1 VDESGLVVDALPAAA
16 RIVYTT
22 PSHQFPLGTPMAL
35 SRRTALL
42 AWAERHDAAI
52 IEDDYDSEFR
62 FSERPLEP
70 LQRLDT
76 SGRVLYVGTF
86 SKTLLP
92 SLRLGFV
99 VMPPSLRTALR
110 AARQLS
116 VGHGPVATEAALAR
130 FMGDGLLARHVRRA
144 ARVYRERHALVTG
157 VLDEV
162 LSEQL
167 ELVPSAAGLHV
178 CARLRSGDVDHAQS
192 VVAAA
197 RGRSVAVD
205 ALSQYCAG
213 EPQAGFVFGY
223 GALRDGTALEGL
235 TRFRL
240 LLTRRAGQRRPGRSR

>member
-1 VDESGLVVDALPAAA
+1 MSLA
-16 RIVYTT
+16 
-22 PSHQFPLGTPMAL
+22 
-35 SRRTALL
+35 RRTALL
-42 AWAERHDAAI
+42 AWAERQGAAV

-62 FSERPLEP
+62 FSDRPLEP
-70 LQRLDT
+70 LHRLDT

-99 VMPPSLRTALR
+99 VMPASLRLALS

-116 VGHGPVATEAALAR
+116 VGHGPAATEAALAR
-130 FMGDGLLARHVRRA
+130 FMADGLLGRHVRRA
-144 ARVYRERHALVTG
+144 ARIYRERHTLVTG
-157 VLDEV
+157 VLSDV
-162 LSEQL
+162 LSDQV

-178 CARLRSGDVDHAQS
+178 CARLRSGDVARAEA

-197 RGRSVAVD
+197 RERSVAVD
-205 ALSQYCAG
+205 SLSQYCAG
-213 EPQAGFVFGY
+213 PPQAGFVFGY

-240 LLTRRAGQRRPGRSR
+240 LLTARTRPGAGGRSGQPSR